1 MHTALDL
8 GILLSNTE
16 LGQSGNGSGAYNRV
30 LQHHTVVDVADVL
43 CGLRSPGS
51 FHTKQVKHTNGK
63 LCELA
68 VLDKLTQ
75 MSKSLLLGFRDELD
89 QIEDALN
96 DTALEVVATFVAQ
109 NAGKEGKHTRLF

>member
-16 LGQSGNGSGAYNRV
+16 LGQGGNGSGAYNRV

-51 FHTKQVKHTNGK
+51 FHTKQMEHANGE

-68 VLDKLTQ
+68 VLNEFTQ
-75 MSKSLLLGFRDELD
+75 MSKCLLLGFRDKLD
-89 QIEDALN
+89 QVENALDDA
-96 DTALEVVATFVAQ
+96 ALEVVATFVTQ
-109 NAGKEGKHTRLF
+109 NAGKEGKHTSLF